1 MARQVVS
8 VFGLGSMGLGVACS
22 ALAGGH
28 DVFGFDINSE
38 SQSKFIARGGQSGVM
53 ENTIAK
59 SNVVVSVV
67 LNGAQTEDLFFGV
80 KGVVPQ
86 MQAGSVVVSCAT
98 WPLKQ
103 PKGLPINVTIIKSF
117 ISMHLFREGL
127 SKRQMV
133 H

>member
-1 MARQVVS
+1 MFS
-8 VFGLGSMGLGVACS
+8 VL
-22 ALAGGH
+22 
-28 DVFGFDINSE
+28 IRPE
-38 SQSKFIARGGQSGVM
+38 SQSKFIARGGQSGVL

-98 WPLKQ
+98 LAPATAKRLADKCNDYQ
-103 PKGLPINVTIIKSF
+103 VLYLDAPISGGPIKAS
-117 ISMHLFREGL
+117 
-127 SKRQMV
+127 MV